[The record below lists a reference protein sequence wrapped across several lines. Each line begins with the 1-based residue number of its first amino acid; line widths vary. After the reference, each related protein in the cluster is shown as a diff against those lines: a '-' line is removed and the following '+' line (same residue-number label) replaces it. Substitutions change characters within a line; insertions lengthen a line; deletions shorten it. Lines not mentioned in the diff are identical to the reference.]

1 MLRVMLCGASDT
13 KVIEAKFRELIE
25 GMKMVPLNYISGKI
39 TYHNYGANR
48 WEENSRDTVDSADIL
63 ILVAYEKFGSIT
75 WKVEY
80 ERAIENGKNL
90 IILIN
95 RDKYQEY
102 QTLKRTFDI
111 IPESI
116 NEETRRFIELI
127 EKIEK
132 NQLTI
137 IPFDLMDFSEV
148 LKEQL
153 SMLFHKSIKYL
164 EENNKKQIFIPI
176 LKSIDYISEFSNYK
190 GDKYKRI
197 AKSILF
203 DQFEDKNLRKRAL
216 DYFIVNKGLSE
227 DEIIEL
233 CVDAEQGVAR
243 KTLGFLAELISS
255 NLDID
260 SILSSVTEIDISDDV
275 GLTRRLIA
283 SVFSLDHFKAIR
295 HLSNIFPCQD
305 IGTPRRVI
313 HGILEK
319 RGEIVQRA
327 KDDPEFRNE
336 LQTLI
341 SLCLSYQTK
350 QGDWKEN
357 GEEILNE
364 IKES

>member
-111 IPESI
+111 IPDSI

-137 IPFDLMDFSEV
+137 IPFNLMDFSEV

-153 SMLFHKSIKYL
+153 SMLFHRSIKYL

-190 GDKYKRI
+190 GDKYKRV

-216 DYFIVNKGLSE
+216 DYFIV
-227 DEIIEL
+227 
-233 CVDAEQGVAR
+233 
-243 KTLGFLAELISS
+243 
-255 NLDID
+255 
-260 SILSSVTEIDISDDV
+260 
-275 GLTRRLIA
+275 
-283 SVFSLDHFKAIR
+283 
-295 HLSNIFPCQD
+295 
-305 IGTPRRVI
+305 
-313 HGILEK
+313 
-319 RGEIVQRA
+319 
-327 KDDPEFRNE
+327 
-336 LQTLI
+336 
-341 SLCLSYQTK
+341 TK
-350 QGDWKEN
+350 YRTK
-357 GEEILNE
+357 
-364 IKES
+364 S